1 VREEREREED
11 LGVEHDGAEDAGVV
25 HGLAEVV
32 ERLLVV
38 LVGAVGEVEA
48 RDVHAGAEQL
58 LEHGHGAGGR
68 AERAYE
74 LGLGHPRV
82 AAAGAA
88 VQVRQD
94 LRHVDVRHRAAPR
107 ISAPRPGKG
116 SGDWGGSGGGVGV
129 GVGVGGKAARWGFEI
144 WWRSGF
150 YRKGRRAAWGIGRI
164 PWARTTTEMQCKA
177 QRSRAGFRPGWSR
190 WTRGPT
196 GIYTCREQGG
206 PTGQWLAV
214 LL

>member
-1 VREEREREED
+1 MTQKTEREAD
-11 LGVEHDGAEDAGVV
+11 LGVKHDCAEDAGVV

-68 AERAYE
+68 AERADE

-82 AAAGAA
+82 AGAA

-94 LRHVDVRHRAAPR
+94 LRHVDVCHRAPLR
-107 ISAPRPGKG
+107 ISLPLCSAVRDGGMWRERWWRRRRSRGRPAESSEMGFEIWCRSFIEK
-116 SGDWGGSGGGVGV
+116 GGGVGNCDSV
-129 GVGVGGKAARWGFEI
+129 GEEDD
-144 WWRSGF
+144 
-150 YRKGRRAAWGIGRI
+150 GRG
-164 PWARTTTEMQCKA
+164 
-177 QRSRAGFRPGWSR
+177 
-190 WTRGPT
+190 
-196 GIYTCREQGG
+196 
-206 PTGQWLAV
+206 
-214 LL
+214 

>member
-1 VREEREREED
+1 
-11 LGVEHDGAEDAGVV
+11 V

-68 AERAYE
+68 AKRAYE

-94 LRHVDVRHRAAPR
+94 LRHVDVGHRAALR

-196 GIYTCREQGG
+196 GIYTCREQSG
-206 PTGQWLAV
+206 PTGQWLAG